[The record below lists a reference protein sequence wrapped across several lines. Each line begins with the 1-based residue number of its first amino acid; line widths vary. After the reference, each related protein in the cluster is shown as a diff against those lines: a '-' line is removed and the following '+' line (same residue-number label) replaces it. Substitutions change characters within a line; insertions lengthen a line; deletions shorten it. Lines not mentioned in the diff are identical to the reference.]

1 VLYAWPPIRSGARCL
16 LLFAGGK
23 DLPPR
28 DTSFNTVRAVLLYP
42 PPIPAGLTGMSPHLL
57 VAVALRAVNFHP
69 AHTVTVPAGR
79 VILVTILPT
88 EEMLV

>member
-1 VLYAWPPIRSGARCL
+1 LHGLLSRCL
-16 LLFAGGK
+16 PLFAGGK

-28 DTSFNTVRAVLLYP
+28 DTSFNTVRAVFLYP
-42 PPIPAGLTGMSPHLL
+42 PPIPAGLTGMSRHLL

-79 VILVTILPT
+79 VLVTILPT